1 MKLRSGKR
9 SLTDVQKLFQR
20 QNGLNQTNSINS
32 KDQPVNKKRRV
43 NDRPRRVLSQTQK
56 DRNKRKNIKNRK
68 INKNKNIKNTSCN
81 SNSCSRS
88 IILPSAGPGNSTNM
102 IELEEAVNLIE
113 YGLRL
118 SKEIKKLERKAN
130 NLLKESDKMT
140 KELYELNRQMNL
152 DFIKI
157 LEYKNQKKRKICCKT
172 LDNMESDLREKRT
185 EHRRILQESKIKM
198 LESKRLFSLAK
209 RKDIGEPKSEQALNV
224 TKFAKNSKK
233 FLGQDCGI
241 CMGPMEKNVR
251 RCVINKCQHAFHLE
265 CFEEWAKMRTTCPY
279 CRGEIEPGVDQIE
292 LPESLVQT
300 ISWADMTLTN
310 VSGF

>member
-9 SLTDVQKLFQR
+9 SLTDVQKLFQK
-20 QNGLNQTNSINS
+20 QNGLQNHTTNPLE
-32 KDQPVNKKRRV
+32 KTQPVNKKRRV
-43 NDRPRRVLSQTQK
+43 NDRPKRVLSKTQK
-56 DRNKRKNIKNRK
+56 DRNKRN
-68 INKNKNIKNTSCN
+68 INKNN
-81 SNSCSRS
+81 SITIPC
-88 IILPSAGPGNSTNM
+88 SAGPAGNLTSIN
-102 IELEEAVNLIE
+102 IELEEAVKLME

-130 NLLKESDKMT
+130 NLLKESDKLT
-140 KELYELNRQMNL
+140 KDLYELNRQMNL

-157 LEYKNQKKRKICCKT
+157 LEYRNQKKKKICSKT
-172 LDNMESDLREKRT
+172 LDNMESDLRDKRAK
-185 EHRRILQESKIKM
+185 HRRILQESKMKI
-198 LESKRLFSLAK
+198 LESKR
-209 RKDIGEPKSEQALNV
+209 KDVGEQKSERALNV

-241 CMGPMEKNVR
+241 CMEPMEKNVR
-251 RCVINKCQHAFHLE
+251 RCVINKCQHAFYLE
-265 CFEEWAKMRTTCPY
+265 CFEEWAKMKTTCPY
-279 CRGEIEPGVDQIE
+279 CRGKIEPGVDQIE

>member
-9 SLTDVQKLFQR
+9 SLTDVQKLFQK
-20 QNGLNQTNSINS
+20 QNGLQNHTNNQLERT
-32 KDQPVNKKRRV
+32 QPVNKKRRV
-43 NDRPRRVLSQTQK
+43 NDRPKRVLSKTQK
-56 DRNKRKNIKNRK
+56 DRNKRKNKNNSRN
-68 INKNKNIKNTSCN
+68 INKNN
-81 SNSCSRS
+81 SITIPC
-88 IILPSAGPGNSTNM
+88 SAGPAGNLTSIN
-102 IELEEAVNLIE
+102 IELEEAVKLME

-130 NLLKESDKMT
+130 NLLKESDKLT
-140 KELYELNRQMNL
+140 KDLYELNRQMNL

-157 LEYKNQKKRKICCKT
+157 LEYRNQKKKKICSKT
-172 LDNMESDLREKRT
+172 LDNMESALREKRA
-185 EHRRILQESKIKM
+185 EHRRILQESKMKI

-224 TKFAKNSKK
+224 TKFAKNSNK

-265 CFEEWAKMRTTCPY
+265 CFEEWAKMKTTCPY
-279 CRGEIEPGVDQIE
+279 CR
-292 LPESLVQT
+292 
-300 ISWADMTLTN
+300 
-310 VSGF
+310 